1 MGELARVDKCSSRLV
16 FYRCLRRHYGGRTIM
31 NQTTDIH
38 LMLSH
43 ALLKAARKAAGKK
56 GFASVEDYLL
66 FLLKADLRLDDDE
79 TISAEEKRRI
89 KEKLKRLGYLE

>member
-1 MGELARVDKCSSRLV
+1 MD
-16 FYRCLRRHYGGRTIM
+16 
-31 NQTTDIH
+31 QTTDIH
-38 LMLSH
+38 VMLSH
-43 ALLKAARKAAGKK
+43 ALLKAARKAAGEK
-56 GFASVEDYLL
+56 GFGSVEDYLL